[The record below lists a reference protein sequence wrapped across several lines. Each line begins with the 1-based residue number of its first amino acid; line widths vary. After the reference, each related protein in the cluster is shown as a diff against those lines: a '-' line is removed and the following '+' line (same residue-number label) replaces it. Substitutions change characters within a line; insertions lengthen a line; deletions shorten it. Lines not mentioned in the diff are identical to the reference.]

1 MMTRHIVQS
10 VLLTGAL
17 VVGAAPVIPAQS
29 DRIPVSTGVVATI
42 TSIDAH
48 RGMATLKTE
57 AGEVFELPK
66 DTLWKVGDKVECDR
80 IDDAARPWLQ
90 NCRPWQ

>member
-17 VVGAAPVIPAQS
+17 VVGAATVIPAQS
-29 DRIPVSTGVVATI
+29 DRIPVSTGAVATI

-66 DTLWKVGDKVECDR
+66 ETLWKVGDKVECDR
-80 IDDAARPWLQ
+80 IENGWQSRLQ
-90 NCRPWQ
+90 DCRPWR

>member
-42 TSIDAH
+42 TSLDAH

-57 AGEVFELPK
+57 AGEVFALPK
-66 DTLWKVGDKVECDR
+66 QTLWKVGDKVECDQIENGWQSR
-80 IDDAARPWLQ
+80 LQ
-90 NCRPWQ
+90 DCRPWR

>member
-1 MMTRHIVQS
+1 MMTRHIIQS

-29 DRIPVSTGVVATI
+29 DRIPVSTGTAATI

-66 DTLWKVGDKVECDR
+66 DTRWKEGDKVECDQIENGWQSR
-80 IDDAARPWLQ
+80 LQ
-90 NCRPWQ
+90 DCRPWR

>member
-1 MMTRHIVQS
+1 MMRHIVQIT
-10 VLLTGAL
+10 VLTGIL
-17 VVGAAPVIPAQS
+17 VAGMVSVTLARD

-42 TSIDAH
+42 IGIDAH
-48 RGMATLKTE
+48 HGMATLQTE
-57 AGEVFELPK
+57 AGEVFQLRQEWS
-66 DTLWKVGDKVECDR
+66 WKVGDKVECDR